1 MRVTCCPN
9 SSDSE
14 AWASKLVASP
24 LFIGVFGNF
33 LADVVIG
40 DQSLRWLTGRIWS
53 HSFVD
58 RTPRLRVTW
67 LIDVRESA
75 NPTRFLP
82 TELGQMKTSER
93 AGGSVVQYII
103 AGLVLGG
110 IYAISSSGLVVTY
123 ESSGILNFA
132 FGSIAYL
139 IARLYYFLNIQHSM
153 GIPVSAVLSLVVAAP
168 ALGILLY
175 FALFR
180 FLRLSSSLVKVVATL
195 GLSVAL
201 PAVATTL
208 FGNISILVAPGLAPQ
223 PVRVFMV
230 AGVPITLDQVI
241 VYISVILTVVVGG
254 LVLRFTEVGLRV
266 RAMVDSPAMTS
277 LSGTNPV
284 RVSVGVWAV
293 STFFAGLAGILAA
306 PIIGLDSQHF
316 TLLVAAAFA
325 AVVAA
330 RLRSIPIA
338 VMVSFAMGIATSL
351 IQYYL
356 PSSSVWTSRMITAV
370 PFLFIAIFLVYN
382 LIMRRDL
389 SDSTKVGS
397 ALDAAIEPHGQGVL
411 ESSEAA
417 VLDAS
422 MGFIARYS
430 GPIVVA
436 IIAMVLPFLMSGVW
450 LTLLVQAYALGIV
463 FLAITLVTGEG
474 GMIWLCQIT
483 FAGIGGLWTAQLAT
497 DYHWPVLL
505 AVLAGGL
512 IALPVGLL
520 VGFLTIRLGGLYVAL
535 ITLTFALLMES
546 LYFTQGR
553 FSNGGLG
560 VNVLRPSFATSDRAF
575 AYVCLFVFILV
586 ALFVVNLRRSTTGM
600 ALDAVRS
607 SEPGAR
613 TLGISVVQMKI
624 VVAGLA
630 ALLAGI
636 GGGMLVV
643 AQTAAQPVNYSTFLG
658 VVWLAVVVSIGIR
671 SSIAALVAGIT
682 FLIFPQLVT
691 TYLPTSWSQIPVILF
706 GLGAIGVAKFPQGT
720 VEQNGEKFRRILLKQ
735 AKKRSDKKEL
745 SLTSPQGEVT

>member
-1 MRVTCCPN
+1 MN
-9 SSDSE
+9 STDSE
-14 AWASKLVASP
+14 AWESKLLTDR

-58 RTPRLRVTW
+58 RSPRLRVTW

-75 NPTRFLP
+75 NPTRFP
-82 TELGQMKTSER
+82 STELGQIKTRKR

-132 FGSIAYL
+132 FGSIAFF
-139 IARLYYFLNIQHSM
+139 IARLYYFLNIQHNM
-153 GIPVSAVLSLVVAAP
+153 GITVSAVLSLVVAAP

-223 PVRVFMV
+223 PVHVFMV
-230 AGVPITLDQVI
+230 AGVPITMDQVI

-330 RLRSIPIA
+330 RLRSLPVA
-338 VMVSFAMGIATSL
+338 VLVSFAMGIATSL

-370 PFLFIAIFLVYN
+370 PFMFIAIFLVYN
-382 LIMRRDL
+382 LILRRDL

-422 MGFIARYS
+422 MGFIARYL
-430 GPIVVA
+430 GPIVIA

-613 TLGISVVQMKI
+613 TLGISVVKMKI

-682 FLIFPQLVT
+682 FLVFPQLVT

-745 SLTSPQGEVT
+745 ALTSSQGKLP

>member
-1 MRVTCCPN
+1 M
-9 SSDSE
+9 
-14 AWASKLVASP
+14 
-24 LFIGVFGNF
+24 
-33 LADVVIG
+33 ADVVIG
-40 DQSLRWLTGRIWS
+40 DQSQRCSADRIWS

-58 RTPRLRVTW
+58 GTHRLKVTW

-75 NPTRFLP
+75 NPTRFPP
-82 TELGQMKTSER
+82 TELGQIKTRKR

-132 FGSIAYL
+132 FGSMAFF
-139 IARLYYFLNIQHSM
+139 IARLYYFLNIQHNM
-153 GIPVSAVLSLVVAAP
+153 GITVSAVLSLLVAAP

-223 PVRVFMV
+223 PVHVFMV
-230 AGVPITLDQVI
+230 AGVPITMDQVI

-397 ALDAAIEPHGQGVL
+397 ALDAVIEPHGQGVL

-745 SLTSPQGEVT
+745 ALTSPQGEAT

>member
-1 MRVTCCPN
+1 MRVTWCPN

-14 AWASKLVASP
+14 AWASKLVANP
-24 LFIGVFGNF
+24 LFIWVFGNF

-53 HSFVD
+53 HSFAD
-58 RTPRLRVTW
+58 GTHRLRVTW

-745 SLTSPQGEVT
+745 SLTSPQGEAT

>member
-1 MRVTCCPN
+1 M
-9 SSDSE
+9 
-14 AWASKLVASP
+14 
-24 LFIGVFGNF
+24 
-33 LADVVIG
+33 ADVVIG
-40 DQSLRWLTGRIWS
+40 DQSQRCSADRIWS

-58 RTPRLRVTW
+58 GTHRLKVTW

-75 NPTRFLP
+75 NPTRFPP
-82 TELGQMKTSER
+82 TELGQIKTRKR

-132 FGSIAYL
+132 FGSMAFF
-139 IARLYYFLNIQHSM
+139 IARLYYFLNIQHNM
-153 GIPVSAVLSLVVAAP
+153 GITVSAVLSLVVAAP

-223 PVRVFMV
+223 PVHVFMV
-230 AGVPITLDQVI
+230 AGVPITMDQVI

-382 LIMRRDL
+382 LILRRDL

-411 ESSEAA
+411 
-417 VLDAS
+417 
-422 MGFIARYS
+422 
-430 GPIVVA
+430 
-436 IIAMVLPFLMSGVW
+436 
-450 LTLLVQAYALGIV
+450 
-463 FLAITLVTGEG
+463 
-474 GMIWLCQIT
+474 
-483 FAGIGGLWTAQLAT
+483 
-497 DYHWPVLL
+497 
-505 AVLAGGL
+505 
-512 IALPVGLL
+512 
-520 VGFLTIRLGGLYVAL
+520 
-535 ITLTFALLMES
+535 
-546 LYFTQGR
+546 
-553 FSNGGLG
+553 
-560 VNVLRPSFATSDRAF
+560 
-575 AYVCLFVFILV
+575 
-586 ALFVVNLRRSTTGM
+586 
-600 ALDAVRS
+600 
-607 SEPGAR
+607 
-613 TLGISVVQMKI
+613 
-624 VVAGLA
+624 
-630 ALLAGI
+630 
-636 GGGMLVV
+636 
-643 AQTAAQPVNYSTFLG
+643 
-658 VVWLAVVVSIGIR
+658 
-671 SSIAALVAGIT
+671 
-682 FLIFPQLVT
+682 
-691 TYLPTSWSQIPVILF
+691 
-706 GLGAIGVAKFPQGT
+706 
-720 VEQNGEKFRRILLKQ
+720 
-735 AKKRSDKKEL
+735 
-745 SLTSPQGEVT
+745 

>member
-82 TELGQMKTSER
+82 TELGQIKTRKR

-745 SLTSPQGEVT
+745 ALTSPQGEAT